1 MSEQKEKRKYTRE
14 FKLEAVRLYESSGK
28 SLRVIEQELGITP
41 YLLAKWVQ
49 QFRQGEQD
57 AFPGKG
63 KLRESDVELQRLRR
77 ENEILRQER
86 DILKKVV
93 VIFSKPKG

>member
-1 MSEQKEKRKYTRE
+1 MSEQKGKRKYTRE

-93 VIFSKPKG
+93 VIFSRPKA

>member
-1 MSEQKEKRKYTRE
+1 MSEHKEKRKYTRE
-14 FKLEAVRLYESSGK
+14 FKLEAVRLYETSGK
-28 SLRVIEQELGITP
+28 SMRVIEQELGITP

-49 QFRQGEQD
+49 EFRRGEAS

-63 KLRESDVELQRLRR
+63 RLPAEEAELQRLRR

-86 DILKKVV
+86 EILKKVV
-93 VIFSKPKG
+93 VIFSKPKA